1 VPAGIGV
8 VPVVVGVP
16 PVAVALGTEPKLEP
30 ADEPAPVAPV
40 VGAGAGPVASAPVL
54 VFFAWAPSEF
64 APPDPEAEGELSPL
78 VAPPTVLTCEAGLVD
93 DPGCVPN
100 ASARA
105 LAQSNAHSAAIS
117 ERTAVR

>member
-1 VPAGIGV
+1 
-8 VPVVVGVP
+8 
-16 PVAVALGTEPKLEP
+16 
-30 ADEPAPVAPV
+30 
-40 VGAGAGPVASAPVL
+40 VL